1 MTFHTRR
8 LPHIHSIGKPIFITW
23 RLHGS
28 LPACRYFPPG
38 TTSGQAFVAM
48 DRLLDSARNGPLH
61 LRRPEIANM
70 TVEALHYHEKN
81 LDHYDLHAYV
91 IMANHVH
98 ILITPHVEVSKVMHS
113 LKLFTGREASRVLGL
128 AGPFWQHESY
138 DRLVRDGTEFQR
150 IIRYIERNPVH
161 AGLVTMPED
170 FRWSSAR
177 PIDNRPPV
185 GDRPHI

>member
-113 LKLFTGREASRVLGL
+113 LKLFTGREANRALGL

-138 DRLVRDGTEFQR
+138 DRLARDGTEFQR
-150 IIRYIERNPVH
+150 IVRYIERNPVH